1 MAWKQSVG
9 LNMATIKKA
18 VEAFIKKIKAGTDH
32 PKNKKEKPDD
42 LKDVREHSASQYENN
57 VWSIHLIAARFE
69 ATLPEGMF
77 VASGYG
83 AKGIKDKSKPVWRL
97 YVCTDNKDTKMVPK
111 EFEGYPVS
119 IRPVARAY

>member
-42 LKDVREHSASQYENN
+42 LKDVSE
-57 VWSIHLIAARFE
+57 RFE

-83 AKGIKDKSKPVWRL
+83 VEGVKDKSKPVWRL